1 VVLAHVQNKPRQGG
15 LDHSRRLSAISI
27 PLLPDPLVKGL
38 ESRTEHLVDV
48 SQSIVLLGAKI
59 LMTMGHLLMTV
70 PVLQDHELSVE
81 AARIFDE
88 IRSTR
93 PDGYIGNSWRALA
106 HDQSLLRRTWETYRE
121 VMAPGELDPLT
132 KELIYI
138 AVSVANGCNYCIQS
152 HATVARNKGL
162 TLKGF
167 MELVAVVGMASESNR
182 MTTALQTPL
191 DDRYKSTT
199 ATSPPSL
206 IRVPN
211 RHSRWR
217 HCRTSGQPPCAS
229 GVQASAAGVV
239 ATSL

>member
-1 VVLAHVQNKPRQGG
+1 
-15 LDHSRRLSAISI
+15 
-27 PLLPDPLVKGL
+27 
-38 ESRTEHLVDV
+38 VDRHPATY
-48 SQSIVLLGAKI
+48 VLLGI
-59 LMTMGHLLMTV
+59 GTLLTVGHLIMTV
-70 PVLQDHELSVE
+70 SVLQDHELSVE

-106 HDQSLLRRTWETYRE
+106 HDPSLLRRTWETYRE

-152 HATVARNKGL
+152 HTTAARNKGL

-191 DDRYKSTT
+191 EDRYKS
-199 ATSPPSL
+199 AFAD
-206 IRVPN
+206 PN
-211 RHSRWR
+211 P
-217 HCRTSGQPPCAS
+217 T
-229 GVQASAAGVV
+229 
-239 ATSL
+239 